1 MIIGVTKEIK
11 ADEYRVGITPAG
23 VKALTDHGHKVL
35 VDDLCGEPL
44 GYRCADCR
52 HPDCHGNDS
61 SEGFQWH
68 SLKEVQSA
76 GVITWPDGMETVE
89 HRCMVCFPDGKMIPV
104 IVEGSHPGSL
114 SEKERRFVLE
124 RERATHGIL
133 ISQSDSGIRTLA
145 CRNWKRVKKYVLQ
158 PSSSI
163 LE

>member
-1 MIIGVTKEIK
+1 MHRYVDQNLE
-11 ADEYRVGITPAG
+11 ADRQGGLAV
-23 VKALTDHGHKVL
+23 GHKIL

-89 HRCMVCFPDGKMIPV
+89 HRCWFVSPTGDDACDRRGRSSRYSHREGTPHRSGTGAGSAWHPDQPV
-104 IVEGSHPGSL
+104 GFRDSNVGLPQ
-114 SEKERRFVLE
+114 LE
-124 RERATHGIL
+124 AG
-133 ISQSDSGIRTLA
+133 
-145 CRNWKRVKKYVLQ
+145 
-158 PSSSI
+158 
-163 LE
+163 